1 MAVRGGQEEDDRLD
15 PALVYQQVRG
25 QSALSAMLLLGSAL
39 LFPSQ
44 PPGRPRRPDAAP
56 QPAALNPSA

>member
-44 PPGRPRRPDAAP
+44 PPGRPRRPDP
-56 QPAALNPSA
+56 HRSLRP